1 MCRQQFEQ
9 MSEHLQ
15 QLVVLYFFSLIYS
28 QVEKVDQHKF
38 LHNLEKVSPSF
49 VKKNCPTIS
58 HTILMRMKRYIDGIG
73 NVEALIVAV

>member
-9 MSEHLQ
+9 MSEHLR

-49 VKKNCPTIS
+49 VKK
-58 HTILMRMKRYIDGIG
+58 K
-73 NVEALIVAV
+73 IVQQSGTQF